1 MYSVV
6 LAAMLT
12 AGSATPAWGCH
23 GCHGCHGCSS
33 CCGCCGGCY
42 GCHGCSGCYG
52 CHGCHG
58 CYGCST
64 CYSCSGCCGGYWGCS
79 GCSGCYACYGC
90 YGCYGCYAVA
100 APMAHVYA
108 APPAAAPAKTA
119 ADTSASEAAR
129 VTVKLPED
137 AKLYV
142 DGIPCPL
149 KSSPRTFQTPKL
161 EPGRTYAY
169 TLKAEVTRD
178 GRTLSETRQVTLRA
192 GKPVTVEF
200 GEMGSAL
207 TASR

>member
-1 MYSVV
+1 
-6 LAAMLT
+6 
-12 AGSATPAWGCH
+12 
-23 GCHGCHGCSS
+23 
-33 CCGCCGGCY
+33 
-42 GCHGCSGCYG
+42 
-52 CHGCHG
+52 
-58 CYGCST
+58 
-64 CYSCSGCCGGYWGCS
+64 
-79 GCSGCYACYGC
+79 
-90 YGCYGCYAVA
+90 
-100 APMAHVYA
+100 MAHVY
-108 APPAAAPAKTA
+108 APPAAAPVKAV

-178 GRTLSETRQVTLRA
+178 GRTLSESRQVTLRA